1 MKDVH
6 DRHDANDSRPLDLA
20 FHDEHA
26 TSADD
31 AVKAEGLGRALRA
44 MRHAR
49 AARRRRRFAGFVLLV
64 LGAGWLAWP
73 RPLPRPLQA
82 PSPTDLLAQDE
93 PAPDVEEFDDSDPA
107 HEPASFEAAPTEPSP
122 DRPSPRSPARSTRPT
137 VHLVEA
143 GLAGRLAPPARPRP
157 AIVML
162 DDEALFAV
170 LDEARLPAI
179 LRRIEGPTPS
189 VELRLL
195 AADR

>member
-1 MKDVH
+1 MSDAH

-20 FHDEHA
+20 FHDEPA

-31 AVKAEGLGRALRA
+31 TFKADGLGRALRA
-44 MRHAR
+44 MQYAK
-49 AARRRRRFAGFVLLV
+49 AARRRRRFAGLLLLV
-64 LGAGWLAWP
+64 IGAGILAWP
-73 RPLPRPLQA
+73 RPLPRPAPA

-93 PAPDVEEFDDSDPA
+93 AVPDVEEFDDFDPA
-107 HEPASFEAAPTEPSP
+107 HEPAPVEAAPQGPSP
-122 DRPSPRSPARSTRPT
+122 DRPSPLPPARSTRPT

-143 GLAGRLAPPARPRP
+143 GIAGRFAPPPRPRP
-157 AIVML
+157 TIVML
-162 DDEALFAV
+162 DDDALFAV

-179 LRRIEGPTPS
+179 LRRIEGPTPR